1 MNATISPA
9 SVRAAGLAK
18 YLRLTLRQTAR
29 VAVVGFVPFGLAA
42 VVTAS
47 HSGIVSYSELCSLL
61 AWSMMLTGILFALVI
76 GVRTFFVQESWQMF
90 VSRGS
95 SPLTRGKHCARRCRR
110 LCPGLIPAHAGKTLP
125 DLRFYRAD
133 RSDLGKP

>member
-9 SVRAAGLAK
+9 RVRAAGLAK
-18 YLRLTLRQTAR
+18 YLRLVLRQTMR

-47 HSGIVSYSELCSLL
+47 TSGTVSYSELCSLL

-76 GVRTFFVQESWQMF
+76 GVRTFFVQERWQTF
-90 VSRGS
+90 VSRFATS
-95 SPLTRGKHCARRCRR
+95 IA
-110 LCPGLIPAHAGKTLP
+110 AGVALALLVPTP
-125 DLRFYRAD
+125 
-133 RSDLGKP
+133 

>member
-18 YLRLTLRQTAR
+18 YLRLTLRQTVR

-47 HSGIVSYSELCSLL
+47 DSGTVSYSELCSLL

-90 VSRGS
+90 VSRFVIS
-95 SPLTRGKHCARRCRR
+95 IA
-110 LCPGLIPAHAGKTLP
+110 AGVALALLVP
-125 DLRFYRAD
+125 M
-133 RSDLGKP
+133 P

>member
-1 MNATISPA
+1 MNAAMSPA
-9 SVRAAGLAK
+9 RVRAAGLSRF
-18 YLRLTLRQTAR
+18 LRLTLRQTAG

-47 HSGIVSYSELCSLL
+47 TSGTVSYSGLCSLL

-90 VSRGS
+90 VSRFATS
-95 SPLTRGKHCARRCRR
+95 VA
-110 LCPGLIPAHAGKTLP
+110 AGVALALLVP
-125 DLRFYRAD
+125 M
-133 RSDLGKP
+133 P

>member
-9 SVRAAGLAK
+9 RVRAAGLAK
-18 YLRLTLRQTAR
+18 YLRLVLHQTMH
-29 VAVVGFVPFGLAA
+29 VAIVGFVPFGLST

-47 HSGIVSYSELCSLL
+47 TSGTVSYSELCSIL

-90 VSRGS
+90 VSRFATS
-95 SPLTRGKHCARRCRR
+95 I
-110 LCPGLIPAHAGKTLP
+110 GLIPAWAGKGRTSRRRGRGVDP
-125 DLRFYRAD
+125 GRAAMGHVWHVG
-133 RSDLGKP
+133 ST

>member
-9 SVRAAGLAK
+9 RVRAAGLAK
-18 YLRLTLRQTAR
+18 YLRLVLRQTMH
-29 VAVVGFVPFGLAA
+29 VAIVSFVPFGLST

-47 HSGIVSYSELCSLL
+47 TSGTVSYSELCSIL

-90 VSRGS
+90 VSRFATS
-95 SPLTRGKHCARRCRR
+95 IA
-110 LCPGLIPAHAGKTLP
+110 AGVALALLVPTP
-125 DLRFYRAD
+125 
-133 RSDLGKP
+133 

>member
-9 SVRAAGLAK
+9 RVRAAGLSRF
-18 YLRLTLRQTAR
+18 LRLTLRQTAC

-47 HSGIVSYSELCSLL
+47 TSGTVSYSELCSLL

-76 GVRTFFVQESWQMF
+76 GVRTFFVQ
-90 VSRGS
+90 
-95 SPLTRGKHCARRCRR
+95 
-110 LCPGLIPAHAGKTLP
+110 
-125 DLRFYRAD
+125 
-133 RSDLGKP
+133 

>member
-18 YLRLTLRQTAR
+18 YLRLTLRQTVR

-42 VVTAS
+42 VVVAS
-47 HSGIVSYSELCSLL
+47 ASGTVNYGELCSIL
-61 AWSMMLTGILFALVI
+61 ASSMMLTGILFALVI

-90 VSRGS
+90 VSRFAISIG
-95 SPLTRGKHCARRCRR
+95 
-110 LCPGLIPAHAGKTLP
+110 AGIAFALLVPTP
-125 DLRFYRAD
+125 
-133 RSDLGKP
+133 

>member
-1 MNATISPA
+1 MNAIISPA
-9 SVRAAGLAK
+9 NVRAAGLAK

-90 VSRGS
+90 VSRFVTS
-95 SPLTRGKHCARRCRR
+95 IA
-110 LCPGLIPAHAGKTLP
+110 AGVALALLVPTP
-125 DLRFYRAD
+125 
-133 RSDLGKP
+133 

>member
-9 SVRAAGLAK
+9 RVRAAGLAK
-18 YLRLTLRQTAR
+18 YLRLVLHQTMH
-29 VAVVGFVPFGLAA
+29 VAIVGFVPFGLST

-47 HSGIVSYSELCSLL
+47 TSGTVSYSELCSLL

-90 VSRGS
+90 VSRFATS
-95 SPLTRGKHCARRCRR
+95 IA
-110 LCPGLIPAHAGKTLP
+110 AGVALSMLVPTP
-125 DLRFYRAD
+125 
-133 RSDLGKP
+133 

>member
-9 SVRAAGLAK
+9 RVRAAGLSRF
-18 YLRLTLRQTAR
+18 LRLTLRQTVR
-29 VAVVGFVPFGLAA
+29 VAVVGFIPFGLAA

-47 HSGIVSYSELCSLL
+47 TSGTVSYSELCSLL

-90 VSRGS
+90 VSRFATS
-95 SPLTRGKHCARRCRR
+95 VA
-110 LCPGLIPAHAGKTLP
+110 AGVALALLVP
-125 DLRFYRAD
+125 M
-133 RSDLGKP
+133 P